1 MSSNPLSLLT
11 FGRLVPVRLF
21 QDPEISGDIRA
32 GEIIVNI
39 RPKISFLDSQFSGDF
54 VLFFN
59 YCDRSEHILKRFSR
73 YSQPLAPTPSRKM
86 TSITAA
92 RPSLTS
98 NDSAVLQ
105 ALFDAESSPSSGFT
119 VDPSLPPWPSSVNI
133 SETDLTSL
141 KQRETDIIR
150 KLQSDKS
157 PSIETVQSALDDFDS
172 LITGHP
178 TYPSAYTNRAQTL
191 RLLVDLIYSKEAG
204 SDQSTEGEISDA
216 ALFAPQTSQLCS
228 RIFSDLG
235 QAITFATPASPADAV
250 STTQARLLADAHT
263 HRGYLLLKA
272 ARMKKAGSSD
282 EAGPERLRALSADQ
296 LEEMASRDFFFGG
309 RYGNKVAQ
317 QLSVQTNPYAK
328 MCGAIV
334 KEAMKKELEG

>member
-1 MSSNPLSLLT
+1 
-11 FGRLVPVRLF
+11 
-21 QDPEISGDIRA
+21 
-32 GEIIVNI
+32 
-39 RPKISFLDSQFSGDF
+39 
-54 VLFFN
+54 
-59 YCDRSEHILKRFSR
+59 
-73 YSQPLAPTPSRKM
+73 M
-86 TSITAA
+86 TSITTA

-119 VDPSLPPWPSSVNI
+119 VDSSLPPWPPSVNI

-150 KLQSDKS
+150 KLQSNTS
-157 PSIETVQSALDDFDS
+157 PSIERVQSALDDFDT
-172 LITGHP
+172 LITEHP
-178 TYPSAYTNRAQTL
+178 KYPSAYTNRAQTL
-191 RLLVDLIYSKEAG
+191 RLLVDLIYTKEAG
-204 SDQSTEGEISDA
+204 SEQSTEGEISDA
-216 ALFAPQTSQLCS
+216 ALFAPETSQLCS

-235 QAITFATPASPADAV
+235 QAISFATPASPADAV

-272 ARMKKAGSSD
+272 ARVKKAGSGD
-282 EAGPERLRALSADQ
+282 EGPDRLRALSADQ

>member
-1 MSSNPLSLLT
+1 
-11 FGRLVPVRLF
+11 
-21 QDPEISGDIRA
+21 
-32 GEIIVNI
+32 
-39 RPKISFLDSQFSGDF
+39 
-54 VLFFN
+54 
-59 YCDRSEHILKRFSR
+59 
-73 YSQPLAPTPSRKM
+73 M

-105 ALFDAESSPSSGFT
+105 ALFDAESSPSSGVI
-119 VDPSLPPWPSSVNI
+119 VDSSLPSWPSSLNI
-133 SETDLTSL
+133 TETDLVSL

-150 KLQSDKS
+150 ELQSNKS
-157 PSIETVQSALDDFDS
+157 PSIETVQSALEDFDT
-172 LITGHP
+172 LLTRNP

-191 RLLVDLIYSKEAG
+191 RLLVDLIYNKEAG
-204 SDQSTEGEISDA
+204 DDRGTDTELADA
-216 ALFAPQTSQLCS
+216 ALFAPSTSQLCS

-250 STTQARLLADAHT
+250 SSTQARLLADAHT

-272 ARMKKAGSSD
+272 ARVKKAGSGD
-282 EAGPERLRALSADQ
+282 ETGPERLRGLSADQ

-334 KEAMKKELEG
+334 KEAMRKELEK